1 MKIVRHV
8 VLYDQRPHTCEVCE
22 VTNSPLP
29 YSRSPLLPDR
39 HPTRDLFVCDIVDA
53 VPKGDM
59 TSMEH
64 PVFSLATK
72 PDMRPRRYERGEN
85 FIAINPS
92 RYGLATVH
100 DRDVLI
106 YCISQCMA
114 ALNEGRHVQRK
125 MRFKAYDMLVATNR
139 QTSGRGYELLRD
151 ALRRLQGTQIETN
164 LRQGG
169 KEYFKVFGLIDSAEI
184 VKETRDG
191 RMVDVE
197 ITLSD
202 WVFDAIENNH
212 ILTLNRQYFFLRK
225 PLERRLYEIARKHC
239 GAQSAWKIRLNIL
252 RSKCGSGST
261 LKEFRRLIGKIIEDD
276 REYNHMPDYTF
287 ELDGDMVHVWPK
299 KEARQSSL
307 PLSLSPLQ
315 LDYDTHEYARRL
327 APGWD
332 MYHLENEWREWVM
345 AKRITVKDP
354 NKHFLA
360 FCKKRGPY
368 QHTFS
373 K

>member
-1 MKIVRHV
+1 MCK
-8 VLYDQRPHTCEVCE
+8 
-22 VTNSPLP
+22 VTNSTRVAPA
-29 YSRSPLLPDR
+29 RSPLLTDR
-39 HPTRDLFVCDIVDA
+39 HPKRDLFVCDIVDA

-59 TSMEH
+59 SSMEY

-72 PDMRPRRYERGEN
+72 PDMRHRRYEQGEN
-85 FIAINPS
+85 FIVINPS

-114 ALNEGRHVQRK
+114 ALNEGRQVHRIV
-125 MRFKAYDMLVATNR
+125 RFKAQDLLVATNR
-139 QTSGRGYELLRD
+139 QTSGRGYGLLKD

-184 VKETRDG
+184 VKEARDG
-191 RMVDVE
+191 RMIDVE

-212 ILTLNRQYFFLRK
+212 VLTLNRQYFFLRK

-239 GAQSAWKIRLNIL
+239 GSQRFWRIGLELL

-261 LKEFRRLIGKIIEDD
+261 IKEFRRMIGKIIEDD
-276 REYNHMPDYTF
+276 EQHDHMPDYTF
-287 ELDGDMVHVWPK
+287 AIEGSNAIIRPK
-299 KEARQSSL
+299 KKRLQSTL
-307 PLSLSPLQ
+307 PLPISFLH
-315 LDYDTHEYARRL
+315 LDPDTHEEARRL

-332 MYHLENEWREWVM
+332 MYHLEDEWRVWVIE
-345 AKRITVKDP
+345 KGIVVKDP
-354 NKHFLA
+354 DKHFLA

-368 QHTFS
+368 RC
-373 K
+373 

>member
-1 MKIVRHV
+1 MTEEAVPA
-8 VLYDQRPHTCEVCE
+8 L
-22 VTNSPLP
+22 
-29 YSRSPLLPDR
+29 SRSPLLPDR
-39 HPTRDLFVCDIVDA
+39 HPQRDLFVCDIVDA

-64 PVFSLATK
+64 PVFTLSTK
-72 PDMRPRRYERGEN
+72 PDMRMRRYERGEN
-85 FIAINPS
+85 WISIAPS
-92 RYGLATVH
+92 RAGLATVH

-114 ALNEGRHVQRK
+114 ALNEGRKVDRR
-125 MRFKAYDMLVATNR
+125 MRFKAYDLLVATNR
-139 QTSGRGYELLRD
+139 QTSGRGYELLKD

-191 RMVDVE
+191 RMLDVE

-212 ILTLNRQYFFLRK
+212 VLTLNRQYFKLRK

-239 GAQSAWKIRLNIL
+239 GAQPIWKIGIELL
-252 RSKCGSGST
+252 RDKCGSSST
-261 LKEFRRLIGKIIEDD
+261 VKEFRRLVGKIIEDD
-276 REYNHMPDYTF
+276 QAHDHMPDYTLII
-287 ELDGDMVHVWPK
+287 EDENVVIKPK
-299 KEARQSSL
+299 RESSSAAL
-307 PLSLSPLQ
+307 PPPLALFSLRLSA
-315 LDYDTHEYARRL
+315 DIHDAARRL

-332 MYHLENEWREWVM
+332 MYHLESEWRSWV
-345 AKRITVKDP
+345 ADKAISVTNPD
-354 NKHFLA
+354 KHFLS
-360 FCKKRGPY
+360 FCKARGAYRP
-368 QHTFS
+368 
-373 K
+373 

>member
-1 MKIVRHV
+1 M
-8 VLYDQRPHTCEVCE
+8 P
-22 VTNSPLP
+22 SPA
-29 YSRSPLLPDR
+29 RSPLLPDR

-53 VPKGDM
+53 SPKGDM

-72 PDMRPRRYERGEN
+72 PDMRPRRYERGES
-85 FIAINPS
+85 FIEINPS

-114 ALNEGRHVQRK
+114 ALNEGRQVHRK
-125 MRFKAYDMLVATNR
+125 MRFKAHDLLVATNR
-139 QTSGRGYELLRD
+139 QTSGRGYELLKD

-164 LRQGG
+164 MRQGG
-169 KEYFKVFGLIDSAEI
+169 KEHFKVFGLVDSAEI

-191 RMVDVE
+191 RMIDIE

-212 ILTLNRQYFFLRK
+212 VLTLNRQYFFLRK

-239 GAQSAWKIRLNIL
+239 GAQKGWKISLELL
-252 RSKCGSGST
+252 RNKCGSGST
-261 LKEFRRLIGKIIEDD
+261 LKEFRRLVGKIIEDD
-276 REYNHMPDYTF
+276 GEHNHMPDYTF
-287 ELDGDMVHVWPK
+287 AIEGENIAVKPK
-299 KEARQSSL
+299 KETLQSAL
-307 PLSLSPLQ
+307 PLPVSELRLNAE
-315 LDYDTHEYARRL
+315 THERARPYAT
-327 APGWD
+327 GWD
-332 MYHLENEWREWVM
+332 VHHLESEWRSWVIG
-345 AKRITVKDP
+345 KGIRVNDP
-354 NKHFLA
+354 DKHFLA

-368 QHTFS
+368 RR
-373 K
+373 